1 MSTASASGRIAA
13 VIGNGVIGHGIAEVM
28 AKGGWTVHL
37 IGRSEASLAVSQER
51 IRASLAEFVNV
62 GLLDSNSAAATQ
74 ARVLPTSELAD
85 AAPAEFVI
93 EAVPEDMDLKRSIFS
108 HLDRICAPDAVLA
121 SSSGHPASEIDS
133 SVSRKER
140 VVATH
145 FWYPPQLLPL
155 VEVCGSPRTSPAVI
169 ERVCRDL
176 KAVGKEPVVI
186 DHELPG
192 FIGNRIQFAA
202 LREAWSLW
210 AAGYASAEAID
221 SIVRNSIGRRLGVT
235 GPIESADLGGLD
247 VMYPF
252 ASFLLPHLDVSSQP
266 PAEIKKLMEA
276 GRRAVT
282 TRAGDALTSER
293 RRELLRWLQA
303 DAEARTETKSLK
315 SSTPTVESPVT
326 ERQETRVQDQRVR

>member
-1 MSTASASGRIAA
+1 MSTVSTDNRIAA

-37 IGRSEASLAVSQER
+37 IGRNAASLAKSQER
-51 IRASLAEFVNV
+51 IRASLAEFVHV
-62 GLLDSNSAAATQ
+62 GLLDSGSAATAL
-74 ARVLPTSELAD
+74 ARIFPSIDIAD

-93 EAVPEDMDLKRSIFS
+93 EAVPEDMELKRSIFAL
-108 HLDRICAPDAVLA
+108 LDRICAPDAILA
-121 SSSGHPASEIDS
+121 TSSGHPASEVDKL
-133 SVSRKER
+133 VARQER
-140 VVATH
+140 VLATH

-155 VEVCGSPRTSPAVI
+155 VEVCGSARTEPSFI
-169 ERVCRDL
+169 ERVCREL

-186 DHELPG
+186 DRELPG

-235 GPIESADLGGLD
+235 GPIESADLGGLE

-252 ASFLLPHLDVSSQP
+252 AAFLLPHLDVSRQP
-266 PAEIKKLMEA
+266 PAELKALMDA
-276 GRRAVT
+276 GRRSVT
-282 TRAGDALTSER
+282 AHTGDALSSAR
-293 RRELLRWLQA
+293 RVELLRWLKS
-303 DAEARTETKSLK
+303 DAARTG
-315 SSTPTVESPVT
+315 TPRWTHS
-326 ERQETRVQDQRVR
+326 